1 MISSKQRNKI
11 NPVRRLNPK
20 QKKQFYIFNKN
31 LCEPS
36 ICWHSFYRNL
46 DFKIFMNT
54 IIDFMKRNYKII
66 LAVVLLSATLFAFRN
81 TSFTESTTSEKDK
94 MLLELLTFVI
104 EKGHYSPATIDDTFS
119 KGVYKD
125 YIQALDPSKRF
136 FLQSDI
142 DEFSKYETQLDDQ
155 LLNKDLTFFNLTY
168 DRLIK
173 RMEEGKSLYK
183 DILSTPFDYTVDETF
198 NTDYE
203 KAPYAKNAAELK
215 EKWRK
220 QLKLSTLS
228 SLTDRL
234 KIQENK
240 EKGIVDKDPKS
251 SSDVLK
257 PGEFVDNI
265 NNTEK
270 EKSDKS
276 TDGKPKTLAELEKI
290 TRESSLKSLDEY
302 FGFMKELTRDDWF
315 SIYINSITARFDP
328 HTNYFPPEEKERFDV
343 SISGKF
349 EGIGARLQ
357 KKNDFT
363 EITELISGG
372 PAWRGKQLEAGD
384 VIMKVAQGNGEPLD
398 IVGMRLDDVV
408 KKIKGPKGSEV
419 RLTVKKVDGSIK
431 TISIIR
437 DIVEIEETYAKSSVV
452 ERNGM
457 RYGVIYLP
465 KFYIDFENAD
475 GRDAGKDI
483 AAEVEALKKVGV
495 NGIVLDV
502 RDDGGGSLSTVVD
515 IAGLFIEQ
523 GPIVQIKSADRKKEV
538 LYDRDKKIE
547 WDGPLVIMVNSFSA
561 SASEI
566 LAAAIQDYKRGIIVG
581 SKQTYG
587 KGTVQNVIDLNKFVR
602 SSSTGDLG
610 ALKTTTQKFY
620 RINGGSTQLEGVSSD
635 IVMPDKYAYLKMGER
650 DVEAAMPWDK
660 IDPAP
665 YSVWKN
671 NANFDKAIAE
681 SKKRIAQNPQFKLI
695 EENAKWI
702 DERSK
707 ENVYSLKMD
716 DFKKHQAAIEET
728 NKKFKAISDY
738 DYHLKFTSLPQE
750 AEAMK
755 KDASLKEKRLRWHE
769 SLSKDIYVE
778 EALNVL
784 DDLQSKPVIKKSAPA
799 VTLKKEKLAK

>member
-1 MISSKQRNKI
+1 
-11 NPVRRLNPK
+11 
-20 QKKQFYIFNKN
+20 
-31 LCEPS
+31 
-36 ICWHSFYRNL
+36 
-46 DFKIFMNT
+46 MNT
-54 IIDFMKRNYKII
+54 IIDFMKRHYKII
-66 LAVVLLSATLFAFRN
+66 LAVVILSATLFAFRSN
-81 TSFTESTTSEKDK
+81 SPIQNADSDKDK

-104 EKGHYSPATIDDTFS
+104 EKGHYSPATIDDNFS
-119 KGVYKD
+119 KGIYKD

-142 DEFSKYETQLDDQ
+142 AEFSKYETQLDDQ
-155 LLNKDLTFFNLTY
+155 LMTQDLTFFNLTY

-173 RMEEGKSLYK
+173 RMNEAEKLYK
-183 DILSTPFDYTVDETF
+183 TILSVPFNYTVNETF

-203 KAPYAKNAAELK
+203 KTPYAKNAAELK

-240 EKGIVDKDPKS
+240 EKGIVEKDSKKNT
-251 SSDVLK
+251 DVLN
-257 PGEFVDNI
+257 PGEADDAVSNSS
-265 NNTEK
+265 TEK
-270 EKSDKS
+270 RDKSD
-276 TDGKPKTLAELEKI
+276 DGKPKTLAQLEKI

-315 SIYINSITARFDP
+315 SIYVNSITARFDP

-357 KKNDFT
+357 KKNDYT

-372 PAWRGKQLEAGD
+372 PAWRGKSLEAGD
-384 VIMKVAQGNGEPLD
+384 VIMKVAQGKSEPVD

-419 RLTVKKVDGSIK
+419 RLTVKKVDGTIK
-431 TISIIR
+431 TIPIIR
-437 DIVEIEETYAKSSVV
+437 DIVEIEETYAKSSIV
-452 ERNGM
+452 EKNGLK
-457 RYGVIYLP
+457 YGVIYLP

-475 GRDAGKDI
+475 GRDAGKDV
-483 AAEVEALKKVGV
+483 AAEVESLKKAGV

-566 LAAAIQDYKRGIIVG
+566 LAAAVQDYKRGIIIG

-602 SSSTGDLG
+602 SSSSGDLG

-635 IVMPDKYAYLKMGER
+635 VVMPDKYAYLKMGER
-650 DVEAAMPWDK
+650 DVDNAMPWDK

-671 NANFDKAIAE
+671 NANFDIAISN
-681 SKKRIAQNPQFKLI
+681 SKNRIAQNPQFKLI

-707 ENVYSLKMD
+707 ENIYSLKMD
-716 DFKKHQAAIEET
+716 EFRKTQKAIEET
-728 NKKFKAISDY
+728 NKKFKAIADY
-738 DYHLKFTSLPQE
+738 NYHLKFSSLPQE
-750 AEAMK
+750 VQAMQ
-755 KDASLKEKRLRWHE
+755 KDASLKEKRERWHE

-778 EALNVL
+778 EALNIL
-784 DDLQSKPVIKKSAPA
+784 DDLQPTKKSNVPE
-799 VTLKKEKLAK
+799 KKQKLVKS

>member
-1 MISSKQRNKI
+1 M
-11 NPVRRLNPK
+11 
-20 QKKQFYIFNKN
+20 
-31 LCEPS
+31 
-36 ICWHSFYRNL
+36 
-46 DFKIFMNT
+46 DT
-54 IIDFMKRNYKII
+54 ITNFMKRNYKII
-66 LAVVLLSATLFAFRN
+66 LAVVLLSATLFAFKIN
-81 TSFTESTTSEKDK
+81 STKSVDPEKDK

-119 KGVYKD
+119 KGIYKD
-125 YIQALDPSKRF
+125 YIEALDPSKRF

-142 DEFSKYETQLDDQ
+142 DEFSKFETQLDDQ

-168 DRLIK
+168 DRLMK
-173 RMEEGKSLYK
+173 RMNEGKNLYK
-183 DILSTPFDYTVDETF
+183 DILSTPFDYTIDETF

-203 KAPYAKNAAELK
+203 KAPYVKNAQELK
-215 EKWRK
+215 DRWRK
-220 QLKLSTLS
+220 QIKLSTLS

-240 EKGIVDKDPKS
+240 EKGIVEKDVKS
-251 SSDVLK
+251 TSEIVK
-257 PGEFVDNI
+257 PGEFVDELA
-265 NNTEK
+265 TSEK
-270 EKSDKS
+270 DKS
-276 TDGKPKTLAELEKI
+276 SDGKPKTFDELEKI

-302 FGFMKELTRDDWF
+302 FGFMKDLTRDDWF
-315 SIYINSITARFDP
+315 SVYINSITARFDP

-343 SISGKF
+343 SISGIF

-384 VIMKVAQGNGEPLD
+384 ILMKVAQGSGKPVD

-431 TISIIR
+431 TIAIIR
-437 DIVEIEETYAKSSVV
+437 DVVEIEETYAKSSVV
-452 ERNGM
+452 EQNGVK
-457 RYGVIYLP
+457 YGVIYLP
-465 KFYIDFENAD
+465 KFYINFENKD

-483 AAEVEALKKVGV
+483 AIEVESLKKAGV

-523 GPIVQIKSADRKKEV
+523 GPIVQIKSAGRKKEV

-566 LAAAIQDYKRGIIVG
+566 LAAAIQDYKRGIIIG

-587 KGTVQNVIDLNKFVR
+587 KGTVQNVFDLNTLVR
-602 SSSTGDLG
+602 SSSAGDLG
-610 ALKTTTQKFY
+610 AIKTTTQKFY

-635 IVMPDKYAYLKMGER
+635 IVMPDRYAYLKMGER
-650 DVEAAMPWDK
+650 DVDNAMPWDK

-665 YSVWKN
+665 YNVWTN
-671 NANFDKAIAE
+671 NAKFEKAIAD
-681 SKKRIAQNPQFKLI
+681 SKKRIAQNSQFKLI

-707 ENVYSLKMD
+707 ENLYSLKMD
-716 DFKKHQAAIEET
+716 EFKKSQKAIEDT
-728 NKKFKAISDY
+728 NKKFKPILDY
-738 DYHLKFTSLPQE
+738 NYQAKFTSLPLE
-750 AEAMK
+750 AVAMQ
-755 KDASLKEKRLRWHE
+755 KDLSLKEKRERWHE

-784 DDLQSKPVIKKSAPA
+784 DDLQSKPVVKKSIPVTIKKQ
-799 VTLKKEKLAK
+799 KLVKT

>member
-1 MISSKQRNKI
+1 M
-11 NPVRRLNPK
+11 
-20 QKKQFYIFNKN
+20 
-31 LCEPS
+31 
-36 ICWHSFYRNL
+36 
-46 DFKIFMNT
+46 DT
-54 IIDFMKRNYKII
+54 IINFMKRNYKILI
-66 LAVVLLSATLFAFRN
+66 AVVLLSVTLFAFKINSDR
-81 TSFTESTTSEKDK
+81 SDDPEKDK

-104 EKGHYSPATIDDTFS
+104 EKGHYDPAKIDDTFS
-119 KGVYKD
+119 KGIYKD
-125 YIQALDPSKRF
+125 YIEALDPSKRF

-142 DEFSKYETQLDDQ
+142 DEFSKYETLLDDQ
-155 LLNKDLTFFNLTY
+155 LLNKELTFFNLTY
-168 DRLIK
+168 NRLMK
-173 RMEEGKSLYK
+173 RMLEGKGFYK
-183 DILSTPFDYTVDETF
+183 DILSTPFDYSVDETF

-203 KAPYAKNAAELK
+203 KAPYAKNVSELK
-215 EKWRK
+215 ERWRK
-220 QLKLSTLS
+220 QIKLSTLS

-240 EKGIVDKDPKS
+240 EKGIVDKEDKTTS
-251 SSDVLK
+251 EVLK
-257 PGEFVDNI
+257 PGESVDGLS
-265 NNTEK
+265 NTDN
-270 EKSDKS
+270 DKS
-276 TDGKPKTLAELEKI
+276 SNDKPKTFEELEKI

-302 FGFMKELTRDDWF
+302 FGFMEDLTRDEWF
-315 SIYINSITARFDP
+315 SVYVNSITARFDP

-372 PAWRGKQLEAGD
+372 PAWRGKLLEAGD
-384 VIMKVAQGNGEPLD
+384 VIMKVAQGDKEPVD

-408 KKIKGPKGSEV
+408 KKIKGTKGSEV

-452 ERNGM
+452 ERNGLK
-457 RYGVIYLP
+457 YGVIYLP
-465 KFYIDFENAD
+465 KFYIDFENKD
-475 GRDAGKDI
+475 GRDAGKDV
-483 AAEVEALKKVGV
+483 AAEVESLKKAGV

-523 GPIVQIKSADRKKEV
+523 GPIVQVKSAGRQKEV

-566 LAAAIQDYKRGIIVG
+566 LAAAIQDYKRGIIIG

-587 KGTVQNVIDLNKFVR
+587 KGTVQNVIDLNQFVR
-602 SSSTGDLG
+602 SSDKGDLG

-635 IVMPDKYAYLKMGER
+635 VVMPDRYAYLKMGER
-650 DVEAAMPWDK
+650 DVDNAMPWDK
-660 IDPAP
+660 IDPAQ
-665 YSVWKN
+665 YTVWTN
-671 NANFDKAIAE
+671 NAKFNKAIAD
-681 SKKRIAQNPQFKLI
+681 SKNRIAQNQQFKLI

-702 DERSK
+702 DERSN
-707 ENVYSLKMD
+707 ENDYSLKLEE
-716 DFKKHQAAIEET
+716 FKKNQKAIEET
-728 NKKFKAISDY
+728 NKKFKSIADY
-738 DYHLKFTSLPQE
+738 DYHLKFASLPQE
-750 AEAMK
+750 VEAMK
-755 KDASLKEKRLRWHE
+755 TDASLKEKRERWHE

-784 DDLQSKPVIKKSAPA
+784 DDLQSKPVVKKSVPMAM
-799 VTLKKEKLAK
+799 KKQKVVKS